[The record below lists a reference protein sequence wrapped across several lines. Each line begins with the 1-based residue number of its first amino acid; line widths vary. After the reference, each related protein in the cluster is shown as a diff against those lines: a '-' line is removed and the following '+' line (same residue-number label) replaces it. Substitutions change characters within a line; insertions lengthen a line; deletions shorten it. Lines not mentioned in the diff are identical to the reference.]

1 MDRTFLAPVRGGRT
15 LRIRN
20 VDGIHPLDPY
30 APAFAARFLIRAGET
45 AWDLGCGAGLYG
57 CAAAAMGASR
67 VLMSDIDGAAVSCAL
82 ENARRNGLDGV
93 TGRTGSLLAPAR
105 GERFDLIMTSVP
117 QLPAPGPVISTRYG
131 GCDGLEFFRPLA
143 AGAAAHLR
151 PGGRLYAL
159 VTDWADTSQV
169 APLFQHR
176 GFRVRIALR
185 VERAYQPVEY
195 DRMRP
200 GLFRF
205 LQARSGAIQRSGSWC
220 YLGVSLLEARR
231 R

>member
-1 MDRTFLAPVRGGRT
+1 MPVRGGRT
-15 LRIRN
+15 LRIRELGG
-20 VDGIHPLDPY
+20 VHPLDPY
-30 APAFAARFLIRAGET
+30 APDFAARFRIRPGDS

-67 VLMSDIDGAAVSCAL
+67 VLVTDIDRAAVDCAL
-82 ENARRNGLDGV
+82 GNARRNGLKGVDG
-93 TGRTGSLLAPAR
+93 RAGSMLAPAR

-131 GCDGLEFFRPLA
+131 GRDGLEFFRPLA

-159 VTDWADTSQV
+159 VTDWPDPRRV
-169 APLFQHR
+169 AALFTAR
-176 GFRVRIALR
+176 GFRVRTALR
-185 VERAYQPVEY
+185 VDRAFQPVEY

-200 GLFRF
+200 SLFDYLHRR
-205 LQARSGAIQRSGSWC
+205 AEAGIGGYRRRGAWC
-220 YLGVSLLEARR
+220 YLGVSLLEAARPR
-231 R
+231 